1 MAKYKFYKDDN
12 KIIAV
17 SSYAGRPV
25 KGYAKCSPADEFDEA
40 AGRKL
45 AEARCNQKVARKRR
59 NRAFRKLDE
68 ARKNL
73 EIAKR
78 QYNKMINYVDDAI
91 LALENANDMVMH
103 LETHM

>member
-12 KIIAV
+12 KVIAV

-25 KGYAKCSPADEFDEA
+25 KGYAKCAPGDEFDEA
-40 AGRKL
+40 AGRRL

-59 NRAFRKLDE
+59 DRAFRKLDE

-73 EIAKR
+73 QIAKR
-78 QYNKMINYVDDAI
+78 QYDKMAEYVSDAI
-91 LALENANDMVMH
+91 LALDNANDMVIH
-103 LETHM
+103 LESRM